1 MEDIKDVE
9 ERNEDLVII
18 GDLNRAVGSDNWG
31 VQANKDKVS
40 PGGELI
46 RNLLKTERYIMI
58 NNLDL
63 VQGGPWT
70 WVDRQD
76 GSRRS
81 CLDIGIVSVSLVAF
95 VSSVIIDCDRK
106 FTPRRVIRRKS
117 GTKTIFTDHFSVM
130 IELKGMPK
138 KQQVINQELVWNKGN
153 PNGWTMY
160 ERMTDEKAEVIKDIV
175 DDLDNNIETVMN
187 KIEKIETKIKF
198 KAFSKTKHKSKNL
211 VKVLNN
217 KKTQK
222 KDDELKQREANI
234 VEKHIEDIKAKTHGR
249 AGNVFRIRK
258 SIAGP
263 KKAGQEASSIKDPVT
278 GELHVD
284 RDAIKKTTLA
294 YCVKNLQGNAPD
306 ETVKEVVK
314 KRKIEQLKKM
324 EDEDDTLEI
333 DLEDFKDILLKFKK
347 KQTQTYNFLIRAGV
361 SYQNAIF
368 KVCKRIIDKE
378 EIPESFSKTTL
389 IMIWKMKGPMNIL
402 KNNRF
407 LHMKDVLART
417 VDALVVAKMKEQLV
431 DSSSI
436 HQVGGLPGHS
446 VQEHILTLKTV
457 MAVMERKKKGFLFLV
472 IDFVSFF
479 NREDIFDCLETL
491 DKIQVNKKAKPLWY
505 LLKKGTKIQVKT
517 AHGMTKEETV
527 GDCLGQGTAGA
538 GLISAANLDQGLQ
551 RYFNESEEED
561 TEKKQ

>member
-1 MEDIKDVE
+1 MEKDEIEKSWLGLMEDIKDVE

-222 KDDELKQREANI
+222 N
-234 VEKHIEDIKAKTHGR
+234 
-249 AGNVFRIRK
+249 
-258 SIAGP
+258 
-263 KKAGQEASSIKDPVT
+263 
-278 GELHVD
+278 
-284 RDAIKKTTLA
+284 
-294 YCVKNLQGNAPD
+294 
-306 ETVKEVVK
+306 
-314 KRKIEQLKKM
+314 M
-324 EDEDDTLEI
+324 
-333 DLEDFKDILLKFKK
+333 
-347 KQTQTYNFLIRAGV
+347 
-361 SYQNAIF
+361 
-368 KVCKRIIDKE
+368 
-378 EIPESFSKTTL
+378 
-389 IMIWKMKGPMNIL
+389 MN
-402 KNNRF
+402 
-407 LHMKDVLART
+407 
-417 VDALVVAKMKEQLV
+417 
-431 DSSSI
+431 
-436 HQVGGLPGHS
+436 
-446 VQEHILTLKTV
+446 
-457 MAVMERKKKGFLFLV
+457 
-472 IDFVSFF
+472 
-479 NREDIFDCLETL
+479 
-491 DKIQVNKKAKPLWY
+491 
-505 LLKKGTKIQVKT
+505 
-517 AHGMTKEETV
+517 
-527 GDCLGQGTAGA
+527 
-538 GLISAANLDQGLQ
+538 
-551 RYFNESEEED
+551 
-561 TEKKQ
+561 